1 MIIGEI
7 LPIRHMR
14 GTDWNK
20 IRSGF
25 GFSGQ
30 RDSAVPTENGLSNL
44 IIEYLL
50 NTKLDISDYTNQY
63 QKFSFG
69 VIAHVRPRFIP
80 AFEGIEILDQIDEL
94 VLNLEVKIDGK
105 RFAKVDKH
113 QALQMIAQLM
123 LDSIPKY
130 LFHRKDF
137 DGQKFY
143 DDVLPILQPIADGT
157 RTFQDEEFPL

>member
-1 MIIGEI
+1 MTVTEL
-7 LPIRHMR
+7 LPINQMEKE
-14 GTDWNK
+14 DWNK
-20 IRSGF
+20 IHSGF
-25 GFSGQ
+25 VLSGEKDAPVPIENAFSGQ
-30 RDSAVPTENGLSNL
+30 V
-44 IIEYLL
+44 IEYLL

-63 QKFSFG
+63 QKFTFG
-69 VIAHVRPRFIP
+69 VIAIAKPSIIFRY
-80 AFEGIEILDQIDEL
+80 EGIEILDQIDEL